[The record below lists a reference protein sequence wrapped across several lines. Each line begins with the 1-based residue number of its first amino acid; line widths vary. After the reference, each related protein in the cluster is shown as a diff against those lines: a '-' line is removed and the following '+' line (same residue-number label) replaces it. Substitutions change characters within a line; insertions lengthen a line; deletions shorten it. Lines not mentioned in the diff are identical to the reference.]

1 MMLHQFFSK
10 QVVPAVLLIS
20 LFSSPCCADVFHVSG
35 DGLDSSS
42 GSLKKPWKT
51 IQHALSTV
59 NAGDSIQVHAGTY
72 HEFLSVEKSG
82 NSMDGDIVLT
92 NYADDKVVLDGSKA
106 AKSDIQAL
114 IEIRDQSYVTIR
126 GLEICNV
133 KTETLN
139 ETPIGIFVSGAG
151 NAITIVDCTIHHI
164 VSLATPNAK
173 LSGRDAHGI
182 AVYGDKRLP
191 ITGLKINSN
200 TLYSLTLGSSEALVV
215 NGNVDG
221 FEIRDNVIRDCD
233 NIGIDCI
240 GFEKVSPDK
249 KTDQA
254 RNGVVSGNHVFNIA
268 TADNPCYSGESAAAG
283 IYVDGGRD
291 IVIERNRVH
300 NCDFGIEIASEKKG
314 KITQSVSAINNIL
327 HHNLLAG
334 LIMGGYNEK
343 STGSAKNCSVTNNT
357 FFNNDTNLNGD
368 EWGQIHLQFR
378 VENCSISNNILF
390 HDIGKDGNNLFIVHW
405 NETGGGNTFNHN
417 MFFGTANPV
426 WVLGDNWIE
435 GWSEYQK
442 HAISGRNE
450 RFADPMLVSPKS
462 DDFALR
468 PESSCIDSG
477 DNSVVKPEQLDYLA
491 QKRIHGRSVDR
502 GAIEASNKSSVDDQ

>member
-1 MMLHQFFSK
+1 MMLHQFFFNR
-10 QVVPAVLLIS
+10 VVAAVLLIS
-20 LFSSPCCADVFHVSG
+20 LFSCPCWADVYHVSG
-35 DGLDSSS
+35 DGLNSSS
-42 GSLKKPWKT
+42 GSLEKPWKT
-51 IQHALSTV
+51 IQHALSSV

-72 HEFLSVEKSG
+72 HEFLSVKKSG
-82 NSMDGDIVLT
+82 NSTDGDIVLT

-106 AKSDIQAL
+106 AKSDIPAV

-133 KTETLN
+133 TTDTLN
-139 ETPIGIFVSGAG
+139 ETPIGILVSGACS
-151 NAITIVDCTIHHI
+151 AITIVDCTIHHI
-164 VSLATPNAK
+164 ASLATPNGS

-182 AVYGDKRLP
+182 AVYGDNRSP
-191 ITGLKINSN
+191 ITNLKINSN
-200 TLYSLTLGSSEALVV
+200 TLYNLTLGSSEALVV

-221 FEIRDNVIRDCD
+221 FEIRDNVIHDCD

-254 RNGVVSGNHVFNIA
+254 RNGVVSGNLIFNIA
-268 TADNPCYSGESAAAG
+268 TAENPSYEGESAAAG

-300 NCDFGIEIASEKKG
+300 HCDFGIEIASEKKG
-314 KITQSVSAINNIL
+314 KITQGVSARNNVL
-327 HHNLLAG
+327 HNNLLAG
-334 LIMGGYNEK
+334 LIMGGYNK
-343 STGSAKNCSVTNNT
+343 NSTGSAKNCSVTNNT
-357 FFNNDTNLNGD
+357 FFNNDTNPNGD

-378 VENCSISNNILF
+378 VENCSFSNNILF
-390 HDIGKDGNNLFIVHW
+390 HDIAKDGNNLFIVHW

-417 MFFGTANPV
+417 MFFGTATPV
-426 WVLGDNWIE
+426 WVLGDKWIE
-435 GWSEYQK
+435 GWSEYQS

-450 RFADPMLVSPKS
+450 MFADPMLVSPKS
-462 DDFALR
+462 GDFSLE

-477 DNSVVKPEQLDYLA
+477 DASLVDPDQLDYLG
-491 QKRIHGRSVDR
+491 QKRVHGKSVDR
-502 GAIEASNKSSVDDQ
+502 GAIESSKRATVDDQ